1 MVAAVG
7 REPAAIAGEMGRLLG
22 RTALVCTLTSGVFA
36 VIDLFWQR
44 MRFRQKMRMSRQD
57 VKDEMKQS
65 EGDPV
70 IKQRLRQ
77 IRMARSR
84 QRMLADVPKST
95 VVITNPTHYAV
106 ALRYEKGEHAAPL
119 VMAKGVDH
127 LAAVIR
133 KAATEHGVPIIE
145 NPPLARALH
154 AMAEI
159 GRPIP
164 IEHYQAVAEVIAT
177 VMRLRRGQG
186 PGRPPP

>member
-1 MVAAVG
+1 
-7 REPAAIAGEMGRLLG
+7 
-22 RTALVCTLTSGVFA
+22 
-36 VIDLFWQR
+36 
-44 MRFRQKMRMSRQD
+44 
-57 VKDEMKQS
+57 
-65 EGDPV
+65 
-70 IKQRLRQ
+70 
-77 IRMARSR
+77 MARSR

-106 ALRYEKGEHAAPL
+106 ALRYEKGEQAAPL

-133 KAATEHGVPIIE
+133 KSAAEHGVPIIE

-164 IEHYQAVAEVIAT
+164 VEHYQAVAEVIAT
-177 VMRLRRGQG
+177 VMRLRRGPG
-186 PGRPPP
+186 GGRPPP